1 MDTFAENAFLRP
13 KPKNHSQRRFA
24 AQLLRLERRQRRDV
38 NDDDDDVDR
47 SRHRVVADPGK
58 GRGRLVD
65 DESDVATNSHPL
77 KSCSTISERKTVFV
91 KKKSFQ
97 YYFNHF
103 CQTLFLLFDYLFAIF
118 KKISSLVQKMY

>member
-38 NDDDDDVDR
+38 NDDDDGVDR
-47 SRHRVVADPGK
+47 SRHRVVADPVK

-77 KSCSTISERKTVFV
+77 KKCSTISERKTVFV
-91 KKKSFQ
+91 KKIISI
-97 YYFNHF
+97 
-103 CQTLFLLFDYLFAIF
+103 LF
-118 KKISSLVQKMY
+118 